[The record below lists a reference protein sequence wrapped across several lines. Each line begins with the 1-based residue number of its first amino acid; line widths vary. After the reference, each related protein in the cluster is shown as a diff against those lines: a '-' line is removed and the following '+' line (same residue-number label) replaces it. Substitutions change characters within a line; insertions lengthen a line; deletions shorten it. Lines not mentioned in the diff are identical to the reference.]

1 MANCNE
7 INWIEME
14 TLELR
19 LIGELEEQCD
29 PETDAAVVLG
39 TLLGFVRGYHC
50 DGEDVT
56 RQTWQRLS
64 TLATFEEYV
73 KLCRRTEWA
82 MDERYSRY
90 EHSPRELAAPKGSV
104 LYINQ
109 VERQKN
115 AEWDRIA
122 WMMRTQG

>member
-19 LIGELEEQCD
+19 LINEHEERWEGGDAPERLGE
-29 PETDAAVVLG
+29 
-39 TLLGFVRGYHC
+39 LLGFVRGVQL
-50 DGEDVT
+50 DGVDMT
-56 RQTWQRLS
+56 RQAWRTLS
-64 TLATFEEYV
+64 TLTAFEEYV

-90 EHSPRELAAPKGSV
+90 EHSPREFAAPKGS
-104 LYINQ
+104 LLHINQ

-115 AEWDRIA
+115 AEWNRIA